1 MGGVIG
7 RRFKSPLLRVT
18 KSLTATEYQ
27 NLLETAG
34 IFELLN
40 DRYGLFGYVFQQ
52 DGARPH
58 TAKSTIAFLKER
70 AEILPDRIHWP
81 ASSPDLNV
89 IENLWSILKY
99 KMRYEVIND
108 ADSMFTEAC
117 RVWDEIPMSVV
128 DNLVA
133 EFGPRLKTCSAVA
146 GECLNRYKA
155 VLRGYRLSDEDG

>member
-1 MGGVIG
+1 M
-7 RRFKSPLLRVT
+7 
-18 KSLTATEYQ
+18 
-27 NLLETAG
+27 
-34 IFELLN
+34 LN

-89 IENLWSILKY
+89 IENSWSILKY

-117 RVWDEIPMSVV
+117 RVWDEIPMSVL

-133 EFGPRLKTCSAVA
+133 EFGPRLKTC
-146 GECLNRYKA
+146 
-155 VLRGYRLSDEDG
+155 